1 MSDVKSQPDVRNQS
15 TDDSFPEEKMN
26 EIVKRYHGKPGQLLL
41 VLEDMQKA
49 NKYNF
54 LSKDVLIHISNIL
67 EIPISKVFSVAT
79 FYSFFNLKP
88 QGKHCI
94 TVCRGTACHTKKSR
108 MLLEN
113 LVNMIG
119 IKEELDEKEKVFLTS
134 DNRQFTIRTIAC
146 FGQCALAPVCEV
158 DGNVH
163 AHMNS
168 EKMRVLIEQI
178 KKSDLAGVEM
188 KKEAE
193 N

>member
-1 MSDVKSQPDVRNQS
+1 MSDVKSQSNVSFQS
-15 TDDSFPEEKMN
+15 FGDNLPEERID
-26 EIVKRYHGKPGQLLL
+26 EIINQYRGKPGQLLL
-41 VLEDMQKA
+41 VLEDTQKS
-49 NKYNF
+49 NPYNYLPKAVITSISKK
-54 LSKDVLIHISNIL
+54 LS
-67 EIPISKVFSVAT
+67 IPISKVYEVAT

-113 LVNMIG
+113 LVTMLG
-119 IKEELDEKEKVFLTS
+119 IKEELNEKEKVFLTS

-158 DGNVH
+158 DGNVY

-168 EKMRVLIEQI
+168 EKMRVLDR
-178 KKSDLAGVEM
+178 KSVV
-188 KKEAE
+188 
-193 N
+193 